1 MNTRAALI
9 LGICIFLGLV
19 ATAAILGS
27 SAIKVRELERVVTV
41 KGLSEREVP
50 ADVAVWPLRFSVADN
65 DLAALYA
72 TLEANTAEIVTFLQ
86 SAGFAAE
93 EVTAAAPI
101 VTDRLAERYG
111 EQDVNLRYTAL
122 QIVNVY
128 TNKIDLVRQTQ
139 GTLGELGKKGIAL
152 GGDEFNQRTQYL
164 FTQLNEL
171 KPAMVQEATEN
182 ARVIAEQFAADSS
195 STLGKLKS
203 ANQGTFSIEDRD
215 VNTPYLKKVRIVST
229 VEYYL
234 SD

>member
-9 LGICIFLGLV
+9 LGLCIFLGLV

-50 ADVAVWPLRFSVADN
+50 ADIAVWPLRFSVADN

-72 TLEANTAEIVTFLQ
+72 TLEANTAEIVAFLQ
-86 SAGFAAE
+86 MAGFTAE

-182 ARVIAEQFAADSS
+182 ARVIAEQFAADSN
-195 STLGKLKS
+195 STLGKLRS
-203 ANQGTFSIEDRD
+203 ANQGTFTIEDRD